1 MATVFGLLR
10 RTEALSELTNQWM
23 MIVIIQVRP
32 CKILSKLPLGLE
44 ERKRRI
50 TVFQCTE
57 GLSDGWNV
65 MLLEELDVLVH
76 LCASLRFR

>member
-65 MLLEELDVLVH
+65 LLLEELNALIVLYP
-76 LCASLRFR
+76 SLRFR